1 MSASSRTPATNGEQ
15 GPTEPEFEPRS
26 NSAAG
31 AWEGLA
37 TPGNRRLK
45 QRTSSAN
52 RVIVRSEPPSLV
64 VSLRSAWLQRELLWN
79 LALRDLRTRYRRS
92 LLGWGWSLINPLVST
107 AVYSFVFTVVF
118 PNKPAPGD
126 PSGQSLF
133 AVFLL
138 SALLPWGAFNGGTSQ
153 AVGALIGGSS
163 MMGKVNFAREHLVLG
178 SVIAT
183 ILSLAVELVVLTAVV
198 TVMGYQVLYLLPILV
213 FLTFTLGLF
222 VSGVSLWLAAL
233 NVRYRDVQH
242 LIGVVFLVLFYMT
255 PIVYSPLLVP
265 KVWSVAGLDL
275 PLRSM
280 LLANPMARFVEA
292 YRNCFYDVRVPK
304 FKTLAYLTVSS
315 SFVFIFGYN
324 FFTRRSGRFIE
335 DM

>member
-1 MSASSRTPATNGEQ
+1 VNLSAPDRGEATDTTSDTHAVAGSQPRGWDGVSRRT
-15 GPTEPEFEPRS
+15 RDH
-26 NSAAG
+26 
-31 AWEGLA
+31 A
-37 TPGNRRLK
+37 TPL
-45 QRTSSAN
+45 T
-52 RVIVRSEPPSLV
+52 RVVVRAKPPSLV
-64 VSLRSAWLQRELLWN
+64 ESWKTAWFQRELLWN

-92 LLGWGWSLINPLVST
+92 LLGWGWSLINPLVAT
-107 AVYSFVFTVVF
+107 VVYTFVFTVVL

-126 PSGQSLF
+126 PSGQDLF
-133 AVFLL
+133 AIFLL
-138 SALLPWGAFNGGTSQ
+138 SGLLPWTAFNAGTSQ

-183 ILSLAVELVVLTAVV
+183 ILSFAVELVVLTVVV
-198 TVMGYQVLYLLPILV
+198 TLLGYQVLYLLPIVLL
-213 FLTFTLGLF
+213 LTLTLGVF
-222 VSGVSLWLAAL
+222 VSGVALFLAAL

-242 LIGVVFLVLFYMT
+242 LIGIVFLVLFYMT
-255 PIVYSPLLVP
+255 PIVYSPLLIP
-265 KVWSVAGLDL
+265 KVWAIGTVEL

-304 FKTLAYLTVSS
+304 FKTLSYLVVSS
-315 SFVFIFGYN
+315 SVVFVFGYR